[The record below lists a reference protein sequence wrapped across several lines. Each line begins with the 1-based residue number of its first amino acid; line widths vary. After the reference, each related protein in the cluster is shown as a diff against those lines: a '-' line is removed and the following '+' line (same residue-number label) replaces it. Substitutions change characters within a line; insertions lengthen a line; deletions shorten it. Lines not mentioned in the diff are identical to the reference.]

1 MPNPIVDPLVDG
13 HDESLDTEYVLV
25 DATPEGVA
33 TVVLNRPDKKN
44 AFNFEMIEQLSEA
57 FETLHGAE
65 GVRVVFVRAAGGAF
79 SAGADL
85 EWMAEAA
92 ELTEADNRADA
103 LGLAVMIKRLWDLPA
118 LTVALVEGPALG
130 GGAGLVAACDMAVA
144 VEGARF
150 GFSEVKLGLL
160 PAVISPYVVNAIG
173 PRASRRLFAT
183 GQLFD
188 AAEANR
194 LGLVDEV
201 VADAAALEAAA
212 TRIADEMRACAPD
225 AVADCK
231 ALVADVFGREIDHGL
246 MDETARRIAR
256 ARVSEEGREGVR
268 AFLARTRPSWAEE

>member
-1 MPNPIVDPLVDG
+1 MPNPITEPLVDG
-13 HDESLDTEYVLV
+13 HDESLDTENVLV

-33 TVVLNRPDKKN
+33 TVTLNRADKKN

-57 FETLHGAE
+57 FETLHGSE
-65 GVRVVFVRAAGGAF
+65 GVRVVFVRGAEGVF

-85 EWMAEAA
+85 EWMAEAS

-103 LGLAVMIKRLWDLPA
+103 MALAVMIKRLWDLPA

-130 GGAGLVAACDMAVA
+130 GGAGLVAACDMAIA
-144 VEGARF
+144 AEGAQF

-173 PRASRRLFAT
+173 PRAARRLFAT
-183 GQLFD
+183 GQGFD
-188 AAEANR
+188 AAEARR

-201 VADAAALEAAA
+201 VPDAVALEAAA
-212 TRIADEMRACAPD
+212 QRIAADMRACAPD
-225 AVADCK
+225 AVALCK
-231 ALVADVFGREIDHGL
+231 ALVEDVAGREIDHGL
-246 MDETARRIAR
+246 MEETARRIAK

-268 AFLARTRPSWAEE
+268 AFLDRARPSWAE